1 MAFVPNMIVDAA
13 PSPHGQVQ
21 RQETL
26 YPSRSSLLF
35 GVMTTEAYKYV
46 ALFLEILT
54 QQRTDFLEKG
64 REGKRGGVVNFLTHC

>member
-1 MAFVPNMIVDAA
+1 MTNSVKVSASDDDRTTGISANGPL
-13 PSPHGQVQ
+13 Q
-21 RQETL
+21 
-26 YPSRSSLLF
+26 LF